1 MANVSKDDLRPEI
14 LLKTDQTALAVNVA
28 CNGLAVAEG
37 TSPARTVYVTGF
49 SNRDYYVTGFSN
61 RDYHQAAGIR
71 GLTDMRSS
79 GMRLRSA
86 LRSGVT

>member
-37 TSPARTVYVTGF
+37 TSPARTVK
-49 SNRDYYVTGFSN
+49 R
-61 RDYHQAAGIR
+61 AKC
-71 GLTDMRSS
+71 LTSS
-79 GMRLRSA
+79 PVGYRNA
-86 LRSGVT
+86 HFC